1 MSALDGAISNI
12 RLWRLGDFD
21 HKILPT
27 KNAIDKL
34 RNILASNVGGGTM
47 DLVWGPELDFKESNT
62 QIFKFLGTEKYQ
74 PVLNSIYAGLGIPPT
89 LTGIAGN
96 GGGYTNNFVSLKTLI
111 ERLEYGRDLLSKFW
125 NGEIRK
131 VQKAMGFAQ
140 PAKIHFDNMILS
152 DESAEKSLLVQLAD
166 RDIVS
171 IETVR
176 ERFGEI
182 SDIEDARIKTEN
194 RGRKSKKVPPKT
206 GPYHNAQI
214 EDEYKKIGLNK
225 DVITIDQVTDLKPK
239 PEPVVQAPTTQPQDK
254 KPNTSENPEGGRPK
268 NSFDTQPRKRKVVN
282 PRTNASLLIWATN
295 AQKQISEMLQP
306 ALLAHYGKSNIR
318 KLTKQESEEVELS
331 KFVVLANLDPYTD
344 ISQDI
349 ILNILESSAKIK
361 REILVE
367 VDNLIKEYMD
377 KNSKSPS
384 VEDMRQIYCLAYSY
398 VKSALS

>member
-1 MSALDGAISNI
+1 
-12 RLWRLGDFD
+12 
-21 HKILPT
+21 
-27 KNAIDKL
+27 L

-206 GPYHNAQI
+206 GPYH
-214 EDEYKKIGLNK
+214 K
-225 DVITIDQVTDLKPK
+225 
-239 PEPVVQAPTTQPQDK
+239 
-254 KPNTSENPEGGRPK
+254 
-268 NSFDTQPRKRKVVN
+268 
-282 PRTNASLLIWATN
+282 
-295 AQKQISEMLQP
+295 
-306 ALLAHYGKSNIR
+306 
-318 KLTKQESEEVELS
+318 
-331 KFVVLANLDPYTD
+331 
-344 ISQDI
+344 
-349 ILNILESSAKIK
+349 
-361 REILVE
+361 
-367 VDNLIKEYMD
+367 
-377 KNSKSPS
+377 
-384 VEDMRQIYCLAYSY
+384 
-398 VKSALS
+398 